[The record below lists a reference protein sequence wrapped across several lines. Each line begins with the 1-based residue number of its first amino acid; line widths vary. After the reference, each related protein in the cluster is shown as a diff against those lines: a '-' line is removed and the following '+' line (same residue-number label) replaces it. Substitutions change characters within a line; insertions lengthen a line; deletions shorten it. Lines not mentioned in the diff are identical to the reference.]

1 MSWFSAKRIFLDYAS
16 ATPVLPEVRRE
27 MERYWSDDFYNP
39 NAIYEEGLRVKLEV
53 DKFKR
58 KIAELTG
65 ARAEGVIFTSGGT
78 EANVL
83 AVRGVKPGKIIV
95 EPESH
100 PSALEAVIKSNSKET
115 TLISSIATDNKM
127 GRQIREERKKNGSKY
142 PLLHIDASQ
151 SAEYYDVGLEAL
163 ACDLVTLDS
172 AKLYGP
178 KGVGALILRKGVE
191 LTLPPRGTPPMPLIA
206 GFVKALE
213 IAVRDRESERARLN
227 SLRRQFVS
235 AISLAHPSII
245 VGEMEPNIVHV
256 SVPNILP
263 EFLALALD
271 KEGILVSVGPA
282 CDSNKPE
289 PPDTP
294 VRISLG
300 RFTTQN
306 ELERAIE
313 TFCRVTRNM
322 LK

>member
-1 MSWFSAKRIFLDYAS
+1 
-16 ATPVLPEVRRE
+16 
-27 MERYWSDDFYNP
+27 
-39 NAIYEEGLRVKLEV
+39 
-53 DKFKR
+53 
-58 KIAELTG
+58 
-65 ARAEGVIFTSGGT
+65 
-78 EANVL
+78 
-83 AVRGVKPGKIIV
+83 
-95 EPESH
+95 
-100 PSALEAVIKSNSKET
+100 
-115 TLISSIATDNKM
+115 
-127 GRQIREERKKNGSKY
+127 
-142 PLLHIDASQ
+142 
-151 SAEYYDVGLEAL
+151 
-163 ACDLVTLDS
+163 
-172 AKLYGP
+172 
-178 KGVGALILRKGVE
+178 
-191 LTLPPRGTPPMPLIA
+191 MPLIA